1 MSWSA
6 PSGSIIGFQHINLE
20 KSHMKQRSIERYL
33 ARSLTVAALGASIL
47 VSAPG
52 VANAQSHGGTP
63 EATWSCATA
72 GTPTAA
78 GHEDMAMGDD
88 MQMDMTEVEFD
99 QLYID
104 MMLPHHG
111 SIIALSQAALPEL
124 TGPRLQE
131 MAQNI
136 IDAQAAE
143 NAQLTEWRTD
153 WYGSGDPAMDEM
165 TMELML
171 EAMPVGTMEEMMRE
185 MDAAY
190 QVTTFCAADN
200 PDLAFI
206 DQVIPHHQ
214 MAIDASEVAVE
225 QAVHPEL
232 VALAEEVIVAQQA
245 EIDLLVD
252 IRAELAGEA
261 TPAA

>member
-1 MSWSA
+1 
-6 PSGSIIGFQHINLE
+6 
-20 KSHMKQRSIERYL
+20 MKHRCSPIERAL
-33 ARSLTVAALGASIL
+33 ARGLTVAALGVSIL
-47 VSAPG
+47 VSASG
-52 VANAQSHGGTP
+52 VANAESHSGTP
-63 EATWSCATA
+63 EATWSCAATA
-72 GTPTAA
+72 TPTAA
-78 GHEDMAMGDD
+78 GHDDMAMGDD
-88 MQMDMTEVEFD
+88 MEMEMADVEFD

-124 TGPRLQE
+124 TDPRLRE

-136 IDAQAAE
+136 IEAQTEE
-143 NAQLTEWRTD
+143 NVQLTEWRTD
-153 WYGSGDPAMDEM
+153 WYGSGEPMMDEM
-165 TMELML
+165 SMTLML
-171 EAMPVGTMEEMMRE
+171 EAMPVGTMDEMMRE
-185 MDAAY
+185 MDATY
-190 QVTTFCAADN
+190 QVTTFCAADD

-232 VALAEEVIVAQQA
+232 AEFASQVIVDQQA
-245 EIDLLVD
+245 EIDLLTE
-252 IRAELAGEA
+252 IRAELEGNA

>member
-1 MSWSA
+1 
-6 PSGSIIGFQHINLE
+6 
-20 KSHMKQRSIERYL
+20 MKQRSIERNL

-63 EATWSCATA
+63 EATWSCAA
-72 GTPTAA
+72 PATPAAA
-78 GHEDMAMGDD
+78 GHENMG
-88 MQMDMTEVEFD
+88 MDMEMAEAEFD

-111 SIIALSQAALPEL
+111 SIIALSEAALPEL
-124 TGPRLQE
+124 TYPRLQE
-131 MAQNI
+131 MARNI
-136 IDAQAAE
+136 IETQTAE
-143 NAQLTEWRTD
+143 NAQLTEWRTE
-153 WYGSGDPAMDEM
+153 WYGSGEPMMDEM
-165 TMELML
+165 SMTLML
-171 EAMPVGTMEEMMRE
+171 EAMPVGTMDEMMRE
-185 MDAAY
+185 MDATY
-190 QVTTFCAADN
+190 QVTTFCAADD

-232 VALAEEVIVAQQA
+232 AEFASQVIVDQQA
-245 EIDLLVD
+245 EIDLLQE
-252 IRAELAGEA
+252 IRVELDGSA
-261 TPAA
+261 TPAS